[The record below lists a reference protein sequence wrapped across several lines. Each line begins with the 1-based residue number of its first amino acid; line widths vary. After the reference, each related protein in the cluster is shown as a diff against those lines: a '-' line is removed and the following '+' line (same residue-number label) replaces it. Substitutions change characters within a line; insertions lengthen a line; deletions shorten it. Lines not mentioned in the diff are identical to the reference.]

1 MPLRLNR
8 STSLT
13 TSISRKT
20 NGSGRL
26 SSAQHSPYIR
36 FQCLLSG
43 SPKRPVIVQKRN
55 RVRPVMKDLPP
66 SSSKVGRVRSWL
78 SPVAWLRR
86 DGAHQLL
93 FPTLPHNSPAH
104 RSRRQPRQHRQ
115 QTLRSLLQK
124 EKHPGNPVQ
133 TRCRR
138 CPCHSGG
145 ESRLVPVAVH
155 PDGRACQ
162 AGRQHRTASAACPP
176 MWCRG
181 QARGRAGS
189 AVSLDFC
196 DDCKEPCLN
205 SITVCGWVRC

>member
-1 MPLRLNR
+1 MPLRLIR

-13 TSISRKT
+13 TSFSRKT

-93 FPTLPHNSPAH
+93 FPTLPLNSPTH

-133 TRCRR
+133 TPLAPLPVPCR
-138 CPCHSGG
+138 
-145 ESRLVPVAVH
+145 ESRLVVLAV
-155 PDGRACQ
+155 
-162 AGRQHRTASAACPP
+162 PP
-176 MWCRG
+176 R
-181 QARGRAGS
+181 R
-189 AVSLDFC
+189 
-196 DDCKEPCLN
+196 PCLPGW
-205 SITVCGWVRC
+205 TPAPPRLCRLFPCAGGCGPVRSPPRLPRSS